1 MKFSYFQAM
10 FPQLSHW
17 PLDSDGRFFLCTRPL
32 RLWDGETDKT
42 VKFKSMR
49 EAWGFA
55 FDGRKTVEAALS
67 GIEAFAL
74 PALSGRKG
82 GSSEMKD
89 FKFGHAP
96 HGGGADDSRKH
107 LNAEANTHIKIKTE
121 ADAIKY
127 FSDLYTKADHEYGM
141 AIDNQGYVHNYMEGG
156 STSVPILGGKGH
168 LIVHN
173 HPISGKSDASAF
185 SDSDLIHVARTRE
198 SGIVAISSKGDWYFR
213 KSGGHFKAAQ
223 FERAV
228 KRAKLRGS
236 DYDDAVKRWLTAN
249 QKQYGYR
256 FQFVP
261 RKKS

>member
-49 EAWGFA
+49 EAWDYI
-55 FDGRKTVEAALS
+55 FDGAKTVAAAFS
-67 GIEAFAL
+67 DIETFEL

-82 GSSEMKD
+82 GSSDLKD
-89 FKFGHAP
+89 FKFDHAR
-96 HGGGADDSRKH
+96 GGDFPFRRKI
-107 LNAEANTHIKIKTE
+107 LNAEANTRIKVKTE

-127 FSDLYTKADHEYGM
+127 FSDLYSNADHEYGM
-141 AIDNQGYVHNYMEGG
+141 AIDEQGYVHNYIEGG
-156 STSVPILGGKGH
+156 ETAVAIHGKKGNFIL
-168 LIVHN
+168 HN
-173 HPISGKSDASAF
+173 HPVSSAANAAF
-185 SDSDLIHVARTRE
+185 SDGDLISISRGRE
-198 SGIVAISSKGDWYFR
+198 SGIAAISKFGDYYFR
-213 KSGGHFKAAQ
+213 KNGGHFRSAE

-228 KRAKLRGS
+228 KRAKLRGT
-236 DYDDAVKRWLTAN
+236 DYSDAVRRWLTAN
-249 QKQYGYR
+249 QKTYGYR
-256 FQFVP
+256 FKYVP